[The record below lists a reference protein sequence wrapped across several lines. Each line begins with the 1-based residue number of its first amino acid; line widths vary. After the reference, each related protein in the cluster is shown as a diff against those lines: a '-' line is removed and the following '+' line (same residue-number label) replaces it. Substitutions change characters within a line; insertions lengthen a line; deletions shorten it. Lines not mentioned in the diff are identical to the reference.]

1 MTGIL
6 LTQYTGAILG
16 PIAKYI
22 LGPIINLVFKFFDLI
37 LFSFDKGLV
46 GLSIIGFT
54 IVVYICML
62 PLTIRQQKFSKLQ
75 ALMNPEIQAIQA
87 KYKNK
92 RDNESMM
99 AMQAETKAVYAKY
112 GTSPSGSCL
121 QLLIQMPIL
130 FALYRVIYSLPA
142 YITTLKEHFT
152 VLADN
157 VIGRGLVDHN
167 VTTFVDGNPVTLNAI
182 QNLQTSAT
190 HLGNFQI
197 DQTNAVIDCLNS
209 MNHDTLN
216 SYFASQPECVDSL
229 QKINDYNSFLGM
241 NLTNSPMQML
251 SEAWNNPSGIK
262 WGLLIGA
269 ILIPLLAG
277 ATQWINTKLMPQPAN
292 NSTNPNDPGASMGQS
307 LKVMNNIMPI
317 MSIVFVFSFSAG
329 IGIYW
334 IAGSVVRTV
343 QQVIINKK
351 MDKVNVDELIKKNL
365 EKRRQKMIKKGLDPD
380 KVDKYAKINTK
391 NINTNNMPVVNNKK
405 SMNQKA
411 AIKNVKDKDK
421 DEAFLEAVETDSKK
435 KKNYAPGSLAS
446 KANLVSEYNN
456 RNKK

>member
-1 MTGIL
+1 
-6 LTQYTGAILG
+6 
-16 PIAKYI
+16 
-22 LGPIINLVFKFFDLI
+22 
-37 LFSFDKGLV
+37 
-46 GLSIIGFT
+46 
-54 IVVYICML
+54 ML

-92 RDNESMM
+92 KDNESMM

-142 YITTLKEHFT
+142 YITTLKDHFT

-157 VIGRGLVDHN
+157 AISRGIIDKG
-167 VTTFVDGNPVTLNAI
+167 VDGLNAI
-182 QNLQTSAT
+182 RDLQTSQT
-190 HLGNFQI
+190 HLANFDIEGNQV
-197 DQTNAVIDCLNS
+197 NAVIDCLNS

-216 SYFASQPECVDSL
+216 SYFASQPECADSL

-292 NSTNPNDPGASMGQS
+292 NNSTNPNDPGASMGQS

-317 MSIVFVFSFSAG
+317 MS
-329 IGIYW
+329 
-334 IAGSVVRTV
+334 
-343 QQVIINKK
+343 
-351 MDKVNVDELIKKNL
+351 
-365 EKRRQKMIKKGLDPD
+365 
-380 KVDKYAKINTK
+380 
-391 NINTNNMPVVNNKK
+391 
-405 SMNQKA
+405 
-411 AIKNVKDKDK
+411 
-421 DEAFLEAVETDSKK
+421 
-435 KKNYAPGSLAS
+435 
-446 KANLVSEYNN
+446 
-456 RNKK
+456 

>member
-1 MTGIL
+1 M
-6 LTQYTGAILG
+6 TQYTGAILG

-54 IVVYICML
+54 IVIYICLL
-62 PLTIRQQKFSKLQ
+62 PLTIKQQKFSKLQ

-99 AMQAETKAVYAKY
+99 AMNAETKAVYAKY
-112 GTSPSGSCL
+112 GVSPSGSCI

-142 YITTLKEHFT
+142 YITTLKENFT
-152 VLADN
+152 VLAN
-157 VIGRGLVDHN
+157 NAIGRGIVDHN
-167 VTTFVDGNPVTLNAI
+167 ITTFVDGNPVTLNSI
-182 QNLQTSAT
+182 QSLSTSAT
-190 HLGNFQI
+190 HLGNFSI

-216 SYFASQPECVDSL
+216 SYFANQPECAESL

-251 SEAWNNPSGIK
+251 SEAWNNPSGVK
-262 WGLLIGA
+262 WGLLIAA

-277 ATQWINTKLMPQPAN
+277 ATQWFNTKLMPQAN
-292 NSTNPNDPGASMGQS
+292 NNANPNDPNGSMTQS

-334 IAGSVVRTV
+334 IAGSVVRSV
-343 QQVIINKK
+343 QQIIINKK
-351 MDKVNVDELIKKNL
+351 MDKVDVNELIKKND
-365 EKRRQKMIKKGLDPD
+365 EKRRQKLIKKGLDPD
-380 KVDKYAKINTK
+380 KVDRYARLNTK
-391 NINTNNMPVVNNKK
+391 NMNPNAMPVVNNKK
-405 SMNQKA
+405 SMTQKA

-421 DEAFLEAVETDSKK
+421 DAAFEEAVESNSNKK
-435 KKNYAPGSLAS
+435 KKDYTPGSLAA
-446 KANLVSEYNN
+446 KANLVSDYNN